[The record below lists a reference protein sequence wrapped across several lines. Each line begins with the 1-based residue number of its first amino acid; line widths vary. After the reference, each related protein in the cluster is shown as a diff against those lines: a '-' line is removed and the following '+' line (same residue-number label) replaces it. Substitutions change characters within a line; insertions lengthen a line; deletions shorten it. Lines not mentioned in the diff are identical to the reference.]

1 MLPAQR
7 LRMKPRTRLPHPGLR
22 EGPQSRRAQN
32 PVPGAAIARVK
43 TPERQGLARRGGNA
57 AAASAPVARARLA
70 DPTMTTPSL
79 NPNVASAPDVPAPN
93 QVTLAANGEDP
104 SGSIEGNFAAGL
116 DFDTD
121 DWGSDSEST
130 ERFTGDP
137 GTDSHANNY
146 HTPNVNSYH
155 IPRAMFQGESD
166 NYYNTN
172 PSNLST
178 DAINNTTN
186 LGYGGYA
193 NGDNNSAGFHNDRTP
208 MVSVHSFANGPAFTI
223 PDDWR
228 AVRGSFERM
237 SPFKALIRHLK
248 SARSSLAVCMHLLT
262 CQKITRM
269 IIKMSQRPVVVLTD
283 DNKTNLNHSTIRLL
297 EHARVDVYRSKRT
310 LHHKFSIV
318 DAELVLAGSYNCSE
332 RARLQNYEEV
342 FAMRVGAADSLA
354 MANALLLAVCR
365 LGELW
370 QQ

>member
-7 LRMKPRTRLPHPGLR
+7 LRMKPRTRLPRPGLP

-137 GTDSHANNY
+137 GTDSHVNNY

-186 LGYGGYA
+186 LGYGGYP
-193 NGDNNSAGFHNDRTP
+193 DNPRTP
-208 MVSVHSFANGPAFTI
+208 RNSSDVVCSAVQAGRVFSRTAQVTPTATTTAPASTTTGPQWLACTASRADQHSRSRTTGVPF
-223 PDDWR
+223 
-228 AVRGSFERM
+228 AVRSSACRP
-237 SPFKALIRHLK
+237 SRHS
-248 SARSSLAVCMHLLT
+248 SAT
-262 CQKITRM
+262 
-269 IIKMSQRPVVVLTD
+269 
-283 DNKTNLNHSTIRLL
+283 
-297 EHARVDVYRSKRT
+297 
-310 LHHKFSIV
+310 
-318 DAELVLAGSYNCSE
+318 
-332 RARLQNYEEV
+332 
-342 FAMRVGAADSLA
+342 
-354 MANALLLAVCR
+354 
-365 LGELW
+365 
-370 QQ
+370 